1 MDRIIYRRLLSF
13 YRNFKADE
21 CPFGNS
27 GHTSNHRRN
36 EIEDRRYEKFFI
48 PYGKCEGLCVKLK
61 FVSKA
66 ASCPCMEHGP
76 VDSREILKK
85 WLKSW
90 EKIHPGDKATTRSG
104 KPKRNDTTTKT
115 PKTTIKAT
123 KGTPKKK

>member
-27 GHTSNHRRN
+27 GHTSNQKRN
-36 EIEDRRYEKFFI
+36 EIEDRRHEKIFE
-48 PYGKCEGLCVKLK
+48 PYGGCEGLCVRLG
-61 FVSKA
+61 FVDSKQT
-66 ASCPCMEHGP
+66 CPCMDLGP
-76 VDSREILKK
+76 VGSKEMLES

-90 EKIHPGDKATTRSG
+90 EKTHPGDKATTRLG

>member
-13 YRNFKADE
+13 YRNFKSDE

-27 GHTSNHRRN
+27 GHTSNQRRN
-36 EIEDRRYEKFFI
+36 EIEDRRYEKLFF
-48 PYGKCEGLCVKLK
+48 PYGKCEGLCVKLN
-61 FVSKA
+61 FVSKVG
-66 ASCPCMEHGP
+66 SCPCMEHGP

>member
-27 GHTSNHRRN
+27 GHTSNQRRN

-48 PYGKCEGLCVKLK
+48 PYGKCEGLCVKLN
-61 FVSKA
+61 FVSKVS
-66 ASCPCMEHGP
+66 SCPCMEHGP
-76 VDSREILKK
+76 VDSKEMLKK

-90 EKIHPGDKATTRSG
+90 EKTHLGAIATTRSG
-104 KPKRNDTTTKT
+104 KNKRNDTTTKT
-115 PKTTIKAT
+115 PQKIRTAVPAT
-123 KGTPKKK
+123 RKKK